1 MSLAIAWRA
10 DRGREERG
18 GVGRAR
24 DILEGLGGDQV
35 GIGAGRL
42 PSSNRRKAEPF
53 SPHLAPSLSLIWW
66 WTRRFVLG

>member
-1 MSLAIAWRA
+1 M
-10 DRGREERG
+10 
-18 GVGRAR
+18 GRAR